1 MLARVAGVGALARAT
16 TALLSDGDL
25 VRSLNGGKRLSLERL
40 QSAYMRLESDYRERN
55 VVAPIDDFATA
66 MSYVAVRMNP
76 IYSVLHVI
84 FSELR
89 NDLPELAQPKS
100 MLDVGSGP
108 GTALFAACSVWEG
121 LNRLVAIERQAT
133 LISIARALV
142 YQFQKAGELPIPF
155 DNLSWE
161 CAPVDSCVSKEQAD
175 LSVASYMLGE
185 LSESDV
191 FACIDSIWSRTK
203 RCFVIV
209 EPGTMKGFARLKRVR
224 KHLIDRGAHI
234 VAPCG
239 GNWGCQG
246 EWCHFS
252 DRVTRTRLHQSI
264 KEATLAY
271 EDEHYCYLVAS
282 KEAVPFAGARIVG
295 RVRSNKFQTVVPV
308 CSEGG
313 ALCNVTYGKRTQ
325 AREYKEAK
333 RWHWGG
339 RVAGLRGE

>member
-1 MLARVAGVGALARAT
+1 MLARVAGVGVLARAT
-16 TALLSDGDL
+16 AALLSDGEL
-25 VRSLNGGKRLSLERL
+25 VRSLNGGKRLSLEQL
-40 QSAYMRLESDYRERN
+40 QSAYSRLESDYRENN

-66 MSYVAVRMNP
+66 LSYVAVRMSP
-76 IYSVLHVI
+76 IYSVLHLI

-89 NDLPELAQPKS
+89 NDLLESAQPNS
-100 MLDVGSGP
+100 VLDVGSGP

-121 LNRLVAIERQAT
+121 LTRLVGVERQAT
-133 LISIARALV
+133 LISVARALV
-142 YQFQKAGELPIPF
+142 QQFQKAGELVLPF

-161 CAPVDSCVSKEQAD
+161 CTPVNSWVSGEQAD

-185 LSESDV
+185 LSDGDV
-191 FACIDSIWSRTK
+191 LACIDAIWKRTK
-203 RCFVIV
+203 RYFVIV
-209 EPGTMKGFARLKRVR
+209 EPGTMRGFARLARVR
-224 KHLIDRGAHI
+224 RHLISRGAHI

-239 GNWGCQG
+239 GNWECQA

-264 KEATLAY
+264 KEATLGY
-271 EDEHYCYLVAS
+271 EDEHYSYLVAS
-282 KEAVPFAGARIVG
+282 HEILPFAGARIVG

-313 ALCNVTYGKRTQ
+313 ALCNITFAKRTHSKEFRE
-325 AREYKEAK
+325 AR

-339 RVAGLRGE
+339 RVVSLGEE